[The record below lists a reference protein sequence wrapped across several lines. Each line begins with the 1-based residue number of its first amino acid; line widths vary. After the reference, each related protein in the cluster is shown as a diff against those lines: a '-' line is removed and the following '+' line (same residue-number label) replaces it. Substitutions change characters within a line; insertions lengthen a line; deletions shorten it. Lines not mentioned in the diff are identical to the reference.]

1 MNMRSRFPFGQVASM
16 TGAIAMVI
24 GMAAGLH
31 AVAGD
36 DVAQDPAP
44 ASGMAPRLAADNTA
58 TAALSADDRNFIE
71 TALKGGIAEIQEV
84 QLAQQ
89 KADSPDLRRA
99 AAQLEQEHKAL
110 NAELTRIGSTY
121 GLVLP
126 AEPSDDRQALY
137 QKLQR
142 LSGSEFD
149 REFLK
154 AGSAA
159 HQRTIALFERT
170 GANSSNGEIK
180 KLAGNTLPTLQKHLS
195 MLHGLQEH
203 GQPPAAKPQAN

>member
-1 MNMRSRFPFGQVASM
+1 M
-16 TGAIAMVI
+16 TGALALLI

-31 AVAGD
+31 AVAGN
-36 DVAQDPAP
+36 DVAQGP
-44 ASGMAPRLAADNTA
+44 
-58 TAALSADDRNFIE
+58 ALSADDQRFIE

-84 QLAQQ
+84 RLAQQ
-89 KADSPDLRRA
+89 KAGSPELQRT
-99 AAQLEQEHKAL
+99 AAQLEREHKAL

-126 AEPSDDRQALY
+126 TEPGDDRKALY
-137 QKLQR
+137 QRLQR

-154 AGSAA
+154 AGKAA
-159 HQRTIALFERT
+159 HQQTIALFERT
-170 GANSSNGEIK
+170 GATSANDEFK
-180 KLAGNTLPTLQKHLS
+180 KLAGNTLPTLQQHLS

-203 GQPPAAKPQAN
+203 K

>member
-1 MNMRSRFPFGQVASM
+1 MNMRSRFPFGPVASM
-16 TGAIAMVI
+16 AGAIALLI

-36 DVAQDPAP
+36 DLAQETAP
-44 ASGMAPRLAADNTA
+44 ASGMAPRLAADADGSA
-58 TAALSADDRNFIE
+58 TAALSADDRRFIE
-71 TALKGGIAEIQEV
+71 TALQGGIAEIQEV

-89 KADSPDLRRA
+89 KAGSPDVRRA
-99 AAQLEQEHKAL
+99 AAQLEQEHQAL
-110 NAELTRIGSTY
+110 NTELTRIGSAY

-126 AEPSDDRQALY
+126 TEPGDDRKALY
-137 QKLQR
+137 QRLQR

-154 AGSAA
+154 AGRAA
-159 HQRTIALFERT
+159 HQNTIALFERT
-170 GANSSNGEIK
+170 GASSANGEIK

-203 GQPPAAKPQAN
+203 K